1 MEIKT
6 SNKPAEEGRKLSELH
21 VENPVQKP
29 MEKRS
34 QSVRGLRDSKGTTE
48 NGILAGI

>member
-1 MEIKT
+1 
-6 SNKPAEEGRKLSELH
+6 
-21 VENPVQKP
+21 

-48 NGILAGI
+48 NGILAGIWKELAVCWVKLDKERSHMHAQGRVHGA